1 MTTRHLSSL
10 HFSILLIFLCG
21 CLRSVE
27 CFSPNSFC
35 SGRLKRQRLQQWRPS
50 LNTGLNTISKDGD
63 SVDDDDDEG
72 RKDPNPGGLSQ
83 WDDEED
89 RTSSDRG
96 KGLGFIDSIK
106 QYLRSE
112 GGKEDVKTYT
122 VSLAVALLLRFL
134 IIEPRFIPSL
144 SMYPTFEVG
153 DQLAVEKVTKRI
165 RPFERN
171 EVVVF
176 NPPKSFR
183 TIVSEQYGGEDSGKA
198 KEALIKRIVALEVCR
213 HEWLSLWLICS
224 SRDEILTSCFLLLT
238 ISQGDKVEVKNGKLY
253 INNEMQDEP
262 FVAEDAEYTFGPV
275 TVPPGKVLVL
285 GDNRNHSLDGH
296 IWGFLPKEN
305 VIGRAVFIY
314 WPPWRLGNGGM
325 Y

>member
-1 MTTRHLSSL
+1 MTLSLNPSQCFFLVYVFISVLTKSADSFSPVGFRKSQSL
-10 HFSILLIFLCG
+10 SRGLRRPRLLIPRYHQRLSASQ
-21 CLRSVE
+21 RSV
-27 CFSPNSFC
+27 
-35 SGRLKRQRLQQWRPS
+35 
-50 LNTGLNTISKDGD
+50 SKEGD
-63 SVDDDDDEG
+63 DQDDEG

-83 WDDEED
+83 WDDEVE
-89 RTSSDRG
+89 TSSDRG
-96 KGLGFIDSIK
+96 EGLGFFDTIK
-106 QYLRSE
+106 QYFKSDAGR
-112 GGKEDVKTYT
+112 EDFKTYT
-122 VSLAVALLLRFL
+122 VSLAVALLLRFF

-176 NPPKSFR
+176 NPPQTFR
-183 TIVSEQYGGEDSGKA
+183 TIVNEQFGGDTGKS
-198 KEALIKRIVALEVCR
+198 KEALIKRIVAVEVIRLGFGCPFVLPR
-213 HEWLSLWLICS
+213 QVPYKSFDFDL
-224 SRDEILTSCFLLLT
+224 
-238 ISQGDKVEVKNGKLY
+238 QGDKVQVTNGKLY
-253 INNEMQDEP
+253 INGQQQDEP
-262 FVAEDAEYTFGPV
+262 FVAEDAQYEFGPAI
-275 TVPPGKVLVL
+275 VPPGKVLVL

-314 WPPWRLGNGGM
+314 WPPWRLGNAGM